1 MVKKLFRFGRLEP
14 KLPRQV
20 LEKVDEEPNN
30 ANCNP
35 SLNIIPDIS
44 TSNDNRN
51 EDLHPNE
58 TSSDLVLKKSLS
70 SSLSEEKQTKWI
82 SPANFPIQVPKNSTE
97 EEISSIKFLLDNF
110 VDETDVHNIC
120 RMNMEMTEEVRR
132 NRNFLKKCPNCHGRC
147 KLCKFCQCR
156 EKEIFLVSN
165 AIQKLNIYQKKSV
178 EFKQEK
184 EREARGD
191 GRQTTTIRKTIL
203 LSKESVKTF
212 RTLRNKLSNIKMF
225 YPDVFECEIDIIR
238 QWGQGTFLSKMN
250 MDFLNSTGFPIHNFI

>member
-20 LEKVDEEPNN
+20 LEKVDEEQIESNDT
-30 ANCNP
+30 
-35 SLNIIPDIS
+35 SVIILDIS
-44 TSNDNRN
+44 TSNHN
-51 EDLHPNE
+51 EQQ
-58 TSSDLVLKKSLS
+58 
-70 SSLSEEKQTKWI
+70 SLSEENQTKWM
-82 SPANFPIQVPKNSTE
+82 STTNFPIQVPKNSTK

-165 AIQKLNIYQKKSV
+165 AIQKLNIYQKKSQ

-184 EREARGD
+184 EREAKGD
-191 GRQTTTIRKTIL
+191 GRQNKSTGQTII

-212 RTLRNKLSNIKMF
+212 RKLKNKLSNIKMF

-250 MDFLNSTGFPIHNFI
+250 TDFLNSTGFPIYNFI

>member
-1 MVKKLFRFGRLEP
+1 MVKNLFRFGRLEA

-20 LEKVDEEPNN
+20 LEKVDEE
-30 ANCNP
+30 
-35 SLNIIPDIS
+35 
-44 TSNDNRN
+44 SNDTNSN
-51 EDLHPNE
+51 EDLHPN
-58 TSSDLVLKKSLS
+58 DLVLEES
-70 SSLSEEKQTKWI
+70 SSLSEENQTKWM
-82 SPANFPIQVPKNSTE
+82 STANFPIQVPKNSTE

-165 AIQKLNIYQKKSV
+165 AIQKLSIYQKKSV

-191 GRQTTTIRKTIL
+191 GRQTKCIGKTIL

-212 RTLRNKLSNIKMF
+212 RKLKNKLSNIKMF

-238 QWGQGTFLSKMN
+238 QWGQGTFLTKMN
-250 MDFLNSTGFPIHNFI
+250 TDFLNSTGFPIHNFI